1 MNHESR
7 RNDAISG
14 QVAGFLKHL
23 AFGVVLMLAL
33 VAPTLA
39 LAQAGNAVTP
49 PQFTD
54 RAEAK
59 RFHALTEELRCVKCQ
74 NQSLADSNAAIAQDL
89 RLEVLDLMRQGKT
102 DAEVKHYLVARYGE
116 FVLYR
121 PRVEPTTWLL
131 WFGPAVL
138 LLVGGFVVAGIV
150 RKRSGKRQSAAAV
163 DEDQEW

>member
-1 MNHESR
+1 MNHELR

-23 AFGVVLMLAL
+23 AFGVALMLAL
-33 VAPTLA
+33 LAPTLA

-131 WFGPAVL
+131 WFGPAVV

>member
-1 MNHESR
+1 MNPGPCR
-7 RNDAISG
+7 RNA
-14 QVAGFLKHL
+14 L
-23 AFGVVLMLAL
+23 ATMLMLAL
-33 VAPTLA
+33 LLPAVTF
-39 LAQAGNAVTP
+39 AQAGDAVAP

-54 RAEAK
+54 RAEAR

-74 NQSLADSNAAIAQDL
+74 NQSLADSNAQIAQDL
-89 RLEVLDLMRQGKT
+89 RQEVLELMRQGKT

-138 LLVGGFVVAGIV
+138 LLAGGFVVAGIV
-150 RKRSGKRQSAAAV
+150 RKRSGAGKGRPAATAA
-163 DEDQEW
+163 DDDQEW